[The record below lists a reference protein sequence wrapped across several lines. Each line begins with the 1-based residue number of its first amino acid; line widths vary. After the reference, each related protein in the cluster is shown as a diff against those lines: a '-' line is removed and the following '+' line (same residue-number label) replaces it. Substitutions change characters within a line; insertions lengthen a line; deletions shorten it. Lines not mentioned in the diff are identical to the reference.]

1 MYIGPEIL
9 PALTFWRLNA
19 EEEGPSG
26 ILGCVYT
33 VCSQLLF
40 LDFLWSSAIHMSII
54 DKTFDCL
61 LWNLVSSQITLP
73 CLQPFASRKVLPPS
87 SCLHFRTTLL
97 HRKRQRYLIFVIGPE
112 SNTDSS
118 YYIIKERLAKTIDVG
133 HVCFLQL

>member
-73 CLQPFASRKVLPPS
+73 CFATCCVTKSTTSIIMPSLSHYLTPSEETKVFNI
-87 SCLHFRTTLL
+87 CHWAGVK
-97 HRKRQRYLIFVIGPE
+97 H
-112 SNTDSS
+112 
-118 YYIIKERLAKTIDVG
+118 
-133 HVCFLQL
+133 